1 MKFVK
6 FFLLAIGAMIL
17 FSPVSTGIAD
27 LSQTLNV
34 NPIAAVIVA
43 ASACVV
49 YSFYKA
55 ISTPKSSLTVNGLV
69 LEVWARYIVERFWKD
84 NGFLKFA
91 KDDSDYLQQGRIIHI
106 PQPGSKPVVVKNR
119 SSFPATAVRR
129 TDTEVLYSLDEYTTD
144 PTHIPNIDAIHLS
157 YSKQDNVLG
166 DHMST
171 LTETV
176 ADDMIIKWG
185 ANATVVKTTG
195 GATGPVTGQTGNRK
209 LFIEADLKNLMIKM
223 NVDNV
228 PKQDRYIMIDDN
240 MFGGFYDSLGQT
252 NAKDFSRYA
261 DAANGVIGKLHGF
274 SVMTRS
280 AVLALTSAD
289 AVKALGASLAATDN
303 LASLAWQKD
312 SLAFAMGDKKLFQD
326 LNNPLYYGDIHSLLL
341 MAGGRVRRGDGKG
354 IYAVTQD
361 ASA

>member
-1 MKFVK
+1 MKLIKAIVFIAGI
-6 FFLLAIGAMIL
+6 FLLGAPAVEGIVQFSKEINVHPLAVAVPLITIGIVH
-17 FSPVSTGIAD
+17 SIYND
-27 LSQTLNV
+27 RKNV
-34 NPIAAVIVA
+34 I
-43 ASACVV
+43 
-49 YSFYKA
+49 
-55 ISTPKSSLTVNGLV
+55 VNGLV
-69 LEVWARYIVERFWKD
+69 LEVWARYIIERFWKD
-84 NGFLKFA
+84 NSFLKFA
-91 KDDSDYLQQGRIIHI
+91 KDDSDYVTQGRIVHI

-157 YSKQDNVLG
+157 YNKQDNVLG

-195 GATGPVTGQTGNRK
+195 GAIGPVTGQTGNRK
-209 LFIEADLKNLMIKM
+209 AFIEADLKNLMIKM

-228 PKQDRYIMIDDN
+228 PKQNRYIMIDDN
-240 MFGGFYDSLGQT
+240 MYGAFYDSLGQT

-261 DAANGVIGKLHGF
+261 DAENGVIGKLHSF
-274 SVMTRS
+274 SIMTRS
-280 AVLALTSAD
+280 SVLALTSAD
-289 AVKALGASLAATDN
+289 AVKALGASLGATDN
-303 LASLAWQKD
+303 LASLAWHKD
-312 SLAFAMGDKKLFQD
+312 SVAFAIGDTKLFQD

-341 MAGGRVRRGDGKG
+341 MAGGRVRRGDSKG

-361 ASA
+361 AAA